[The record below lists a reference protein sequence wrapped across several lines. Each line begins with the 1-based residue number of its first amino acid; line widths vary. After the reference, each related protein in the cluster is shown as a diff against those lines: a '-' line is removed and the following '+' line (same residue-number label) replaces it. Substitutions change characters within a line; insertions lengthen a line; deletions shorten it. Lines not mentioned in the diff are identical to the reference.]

1 MPLTWGFSG
10 CGHRADGV
18 RGARP
23 GSRSRAGHVAVVR
36 QPYRTEVR
44 ELRGGNLY
52 GYQCRARLAGAAGAG
67 RSLIAYCLA
76 VCS

>member
-10 CGHRADGV
+10 CGHRTDGV

-36 QPYRTEVR
+36 QPYHERRFVSCAAEITTVISVAPVW
-44 ELRGGNLY
+44 
-52 GYQCRARLAGAAGAG
+52 RARLALAGP
-67 RSLIAYCLA
+67 
-76 VCS
+76 